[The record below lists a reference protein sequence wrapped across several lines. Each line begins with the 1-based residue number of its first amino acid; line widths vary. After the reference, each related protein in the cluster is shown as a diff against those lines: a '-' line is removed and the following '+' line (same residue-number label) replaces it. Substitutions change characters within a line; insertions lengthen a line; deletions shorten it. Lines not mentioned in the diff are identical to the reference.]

1 MNPEKAENMEQ
12 ITTSAVDPEDIDN
25 VADYYKFEIDN
36 DFSKVPEQSTFEKMA
51 AFRQKQIQ
59 ENKLQ
64 VIKATENGKTI
75 GTSIVVLENGTM
87 GKNIKDNEAWA
98 AGTVIDKSKRGQGI
112 GEKLSYEQDRIAR
125 EAGKESIL
133 TTISQDNFPSMR
145 LRLKVGYELDGID
158 ERSDETNYFYRK
170 NLINNDK
177 IEKDW
182 TQEVESGKLKLLE
195 TDEKEVDDEI
205 LVDPNNKELIAELLL
220 KGYRGINLL
229 RPEDFTDKKTIDKN
243 LLIFVNT
250 ADQKEKQLLAAQIKD
265 QKFNQEKDKAYE
277 NDQTEILKIRDDLK
291 NIK

>member
-1 MNPEKAENMEQ
+1 MNPEKAENIEQ
-12 ITTSAVDPEDIDN
+12 MKTSVVDPENIDN

-36 DFSKVPEQSTFEKMA
+36 DFSKVPEQSSFEKMA
-51 AFRQKQIQ
+51 AFRQKQIK

-64 VIKATENGKTI
+64 VIKATEKGKII

-98 AGTVIDKSKRGQGI
+98 AGTVIDKSKRSQGI

-158 ERSDETNYFYRK
+158 ERSDEINYFYRK
-170 NLINNDK
+170 NLINNNK

-182 TQEVESGKLKLLE
+182 AQEAELGKLRLSEKN
-195 TDEKEVDDEI
+195 DEENGDEV
-205 LVDPNNKELIAELLL
+205 LVDPNNKELIKDLLD
-220 KGYRGINLL
+220 KGYKGVHLL

-243 LLIFVNT
+243 LLVFVNT
-250 ADQKEKQLLAAQIKD
+250 ANQKEKKLLAD
-265 QKFNQEKDKAYE
+265 QKINQEKEDKDK
-277 NDQTEILKIRDDLK
+277 NDQAEILKIREELK
-291 NIK
+291 NI